1 MPELRVT
8 LKSAVQQL
16 KNAGIESAH
25 LDAEILLAES
35 LRISRSDLLLGRAAQ
50 EITPEQLDL
59 FSAFISRRTR
69 HEPIAYIIGHKEF
82 WSLEFKVGPGA
93 LIPRPDS
100 EVLIETALELYA
112 KSPPASILDLGTG
125 PGTLLLSA
133 LTEFKKA
140 HGLGID
146 ASDLA
151 LTYARDNATRFGLEA
166 RAQFHLG
173 NWAQSINAQFD
184 LILCNPPYISTA
196 DILMPDV
203 QNFEPSTALFAGSDG
218 MDDYR
223 AIVPDLAR
231 LMTPTGIAVFEL
243 GHTQAELFSAL
254 ARENGFQSVFRHDLS
269 GHKRCA
275 IMTIAQI

>member
-59 FSAFISRRTR
+59 FSAFISRRTQ

-100 EVLIETALELYA
+100 EVLIETALELCG
-112 KSPPASILDLGTG
+112 KNPPASILDLGTG

-140 HGLGID
+140 HGFGID

-151 LTYARDNATRFGLEA
+151 LTYARDNATRFGLEE

>member
-275 IMTIAQI
+275 IVTIAQI